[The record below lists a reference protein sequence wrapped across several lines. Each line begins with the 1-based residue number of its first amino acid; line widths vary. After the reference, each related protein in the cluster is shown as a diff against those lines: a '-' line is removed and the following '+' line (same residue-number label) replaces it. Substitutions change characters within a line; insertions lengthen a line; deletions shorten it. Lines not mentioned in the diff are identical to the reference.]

1 MTVSS
6 LSLTARDAISQAIN
20 DHKLPISFANV
31 VDDFY
36 LPIAVKLVQSIDTNS
51 VSVVGIQG
59 SQGSGKS
66 TCAEFIR
73 ILIREQFEKTA
84 VVMSIDDF
92 YLTRAE
98 RLEMSDAIHP
108 LFKTRGV
115 PGTHD
120 IAMINSVIVG
130 ARAGQGFVVPSFDKA
145 QDDRADQHLWQ
156 HITEKIDV
164 LILEGW
170 CVGIP
175 PESEGSLQTPIN
187 ELEELDDP
195 EAVWR
200 VFVNDAL
207 KTSYSSL
214 FSQLDTLISLQ
225 APSFDSVF
233 GWRLLQE
240 QKMIERIEA
249 AGGDASGTQTPEQ
262 IKRFI
267 AHYQRLTE
275 HALKLMPEKADFL
288 LRLNQDHSYQSLQ
301 TKDA

>member
-1 MTVSS
+1 
-6 LSLTARDAISQAIN
+6 
-20 DHKLPISFANV
+20 
-31 VDDFY
+31 
-36 LPIAVKLVQSIDTNS
+36 
-51 VSVVGIQG
+51 
-59 SQGSGKS
+59 
-66 TCAEFIR
+66 
-73 ILIREQFEKTA
+73 
-84 VVMSIDDF
+84 MSIDDF

-98 RLEMSDAIHP
+98 RLEMADAIHP

-120 IAMINSVIVG
+120 IAMINSIIVG

-156 HITEKIDV
+156 HITGKVDV

-175 PESEGSLQTPIN
+175 PESEDSLQAPIN
-187 ELEELDDP
+187 QLEELDDP
-195 EAVWR
+195 ERVWR
-200 VFVNDAL
+200 MFVNDAL
-207 KTSYSSL
+207 KTGYSSL

-225 APSFDSVF
+225 APSFDCVF

-249 AGGDASGTQTPEQ
+249 AGGDASGAQTPEQ
-262 IKRFI
+262 IERFI
-267 AHYQRLTE
+267 AHYQRLTQ

-301 TKDA
+301 MKDA